1 MKIHSLLP
9 PVAFQSVV
17 SGQWFIV
24 TTDPKL
30 GWVEVDRKYSWGELQ
45 EMWVLI

>member
-9 PVAFQSVV
+9 PTSFQSVV
-17 SGQWFIV
+17 SGQWYTV

-30 GWVEVDRKYSWGELQ
+30 GWVAVDRKYG
-45 EMWVLI
+45 WVS